1 MRARI
6 DASHLAVVL
15 FLLLVLDE
23 VQVGVSWVK
32 IFGLLER
39 DLATYLKIEELGLSR
54 LEDDHDS
61 VARCVA

>member
-6 DASHLAVVL
+6 DASHLTVVL
-15 FLLLVLDE
+15 FLLLILDE
-23 VQVGVSWVK
+23 VQVGVCRVK
-32 IFGLLER
+32 IFAFLER
-39 DLATYLKIEELGLSR
+39 DLATKLKIEELGLSR